1 MSFTL
6 IAIVLIIAGL
16 VMGLTPFIAIVIPI
30 GLVLWV
36 TTALLPFTLAIIL
49 TICFAVFWLTRN
61 T

>member
-6 IAIVLIIAGL
+6 IAVVLAIAGYI
-16 VMGLTPFIAIVIPI
+16 MGLAPLVAIVIPI
-30 GLVLWV
+30 GLVIWL

-49 TICFAVFWLTRN
+49 SVCFAVYWLTRN

>member
-6 IAIVLIIAGL
+6 IAIVLAIAGYI
-16 VMGLTPFIAIVIPI
+16 MGLAPLIAIVIPI
-30 GLVLWV
+30 GLVIWL

-49 TICFAVFWLTRN
+49 SVCFTLYWLTRN

>member
-6 IAIVLIIAGL
+6 IAIVLAIAGYI
-16 VMGLTPFIAIVIPI
+16 MGLAPLVAIVIPI
-30 GLVLWV
+30 GLVIWL

-49 TICFAVFWLTRN
+49 SVCFALYWLTRN

>member
-6 IAIVLIIAGL
+6 IAIVLAIAGYI
-16 VMGLTPFIAIVIPI
+16 MGLAPLVAIVIPI
-30 GLVLWV
+30 GLVIWL

-49 TICFAVFWLTRN
+49 SVCFALFWLTRN

>member
-6 IAIVLIIAGL
+6 IAIVLAIAGYI
-16 VMGLTPFIAIVIPI
+16 MGLAPLIAIVIPI
-30 GLVLWV
+30 GLVIWL

-49 TICFAVFWLTRN
+49 SVCFALYWLTRN

>member
-6 IAIVLIIAGL
+6 IAIVLAIAGYI
-16 VMGLTPFIAIVIPI
+16 MGLAPLIYIVIPI
-30 GLVLWV
+30 GLVLWL

-49 TICFAVFWLTRN
+49 SVCFALYWLTRN

>member
-6 IAIVLIIAGL
+6 IAIVLAIAGYI
-16 VMGLTPFIAIVIPI
+16 MGLAPLIAIVIPI
-30 GLVLWV
+30 GLVLWL

-49 TICFAVFWLTRN
+49 SVCFALYWLTRN

>member
-6 IAIVLIIAGL
+6 IAIVLAIAGYI
-16 VMGLTPFIAIVIPI
+16 MGLAPLIAIVIPI
-30 GLVLWV
+30 GLVIWL

-49 TICFAVFWLTRN
+49 SVCFAVYWLTRN